1 MDFRQIDRTIE
12 IAFNEDL
19 PWGDVTSETV
29 IDPDLQHDFIIRL
42 KADGII
48 AGLPVAERTFK
59 LLEPDLVWEPFRQD
73 GSVGNRGEILVRL
86 RGRTRNILMAERVA
100 LNFLQR
106 LSGIATLTSEYVKQ
120 ARKQSETVR
129 IVDTRKTT
137 PGLRYLEKYA
147 VQMGGGHN
155 HRYSLS
161 DAAMLKD
168 NHLAI
173 LKEQGISL
181 IDAIK
186 RLRNS
191 MPHTSRIEVEVDTL
205 EQISEVLSAGADCIL
220 LDNMDSETLIEAVR
234 LIDGRAQTEASGGV
248 SLETV
253 EMIAASGVDIISA
266 GALTHSAKALDIS
279 LDFAEVI

>member
-248 SLETV
+248 SLENV